1 MKLKNLVS
9 IIMTCHNGQRF
20 LNEAVDSLI
29 KQTHENWEL
38 IFYNNYSS
46 DRSKNIILKYN
57 DKRIRYFETD
67 KILSLGDIRNR
78 SILKVKGD
86 YICFLDVDDL
96 WENNKIEKQLY
107 LFQTLKNLDVVSSNY
122 RILNGKKFV
131 DNKFKVEKNIVK
143 KK

>member
-67 KILSLGDIRNR
+67 KILSLGDIRNTLHEN
-78 SILKVKGD
+78 SLESTYMSQINPGATYGAGQPSSTWPSLSPTG
-86 YICFLDVDDL
+86 LD
-96 WENNKIEKQLY
+96 
-107 LFQTLKNLDVVSSNY
+107 
-122 RILNGKKFV
+122 LNGNTPTQYI
-131 DNKFKVEKNIVK
+131 DNMPE
-143 KK
+143 

>member
-1 MKLKNLVS
+1 MNLIFIHNDLSNIYSFYQIYEIKNLVS

-96 WENNKIEKQLY
+96 WKTIKLKHNYLY
-107 LFQTLKNLDVVSSNY
+107 FNL
-122 RILNGKKFV
+122 
-131 DNKFKVEKNIVK
+131 
-143 KK
+143 